1 MARPCDKSHADS
13 IYDAGTSICRQ
24 RNALLLHIDKDMI
37 FIKAH
42 FCSLKQTASRDL
54 FTFLHAER
62 YLDVVKLRC
71 HMVHVLV
78 N

>member
-13 IYDAGTSICRQ
+13 IYDAGTSICSRETPFC
-24 RNALLLHIDKDMI
+24 HTDKDMI

-42 FCSLKQTASRDL
+42 FCPLRQTASRDL

-62 YLDVVKLRC
+62 YLDVAMLRS
-71 HMVHVLV
+71 HMVQYM
-78 N
+78 